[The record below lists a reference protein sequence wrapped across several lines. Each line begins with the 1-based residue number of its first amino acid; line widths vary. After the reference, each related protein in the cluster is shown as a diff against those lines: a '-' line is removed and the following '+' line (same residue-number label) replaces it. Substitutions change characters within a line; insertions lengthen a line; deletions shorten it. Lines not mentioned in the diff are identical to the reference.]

1 MIGPSWRPLVLPWA
15 LLAAMAA
22 SQHPPPRPPPP
33 QPAVPI
39 DAVDGVI
46 EACRAHA
53 LVALGEG
60 AHGNE
65 QGDAFRRR
73 LVRDPRF
80 AQVVDDVVVEFG
92 NAKYQALMD
101 RFVRGDA
108 VDEVALRR
116 VWQDT
121 TQPQP
126 AWDAPIYEAFFRA
139 IRDVNASHPGGRQ
152 LRVVLGDPPIDWDAV
167 HTAEDLRQFDGRG
180 RHAADVIRREVIEKG
195 RRALIVYGDGHLFR
209 VPMGETIVSLLER
222 DSTRVFTIASP
233 ISSPTAARLETLQDN
248 VRAWPAPSLLV
259 LRDTTLGAA
268 PFPFFYPAPK
278 VIRDGVVIS
287 APIPERWQSLA
298 MQDQFDALLYVGPP
312 EGITFAQ
319 LPRALCT
326 DKRYMD
332 TRLSR
337 MAIAALPTQT
347 ERLKEYCAGAQRE

>member
-1 MIGPSWRPLVLPWA
+1 MLIRPSWRPLVLPWA
-15 LLAAMAA
+15 LLAAMAV
-22 SQHPPPRPPPP
+22 SQNPPPRPPPS
-33 QPAVPI
+33 QPAMPI

-65 QGDAFRRR
+65 QGHAFRLR
-73 LVRDPRF
+73 LVRDQRF

-92 NAKYQALMD
+92 NAKYQALVD

-108 VDEVALRR
+108 VDEESRSAGCGRTPRSRSPRGTRQSTRR
-116 VWQDT
+116 SSGPSAT
-121 TQPQP
+121 STC
-126 AWDAPIYEAFFRA
+126 RT
-139 IRDVNASHPGGRQ
+139 PGGRQ

-167 HTAEDLRQFDGRG
+167 RTAEDLRQWDGRG
-180 RHAADVIRREVIEKG
+180 RHAADVIRREVIERG
-195 RRALIVYGDGHLFR
+195 RRAFIVYGDGHLFR

-287 APIPERWQSLA
+287 ARSRSDGNPWRCRINSTPCSTWAHRKASRLRNCHA
-298 MQDQFDALLYVGPP
+298 RSAP
-312 EGITFAQ
+312 T
-319 LPRALCT
+319 RATWTNVCPAW
-326 DKRYMD
+326 R
-332 TRLSR
+332 
-337 MAIAALPTQT
+337 
-347 ERLKEYCAGAQRE
+347 

>member
-1 MIGPSWRPLVLPWA
+1 MARSNGNGAKPENHHIGLVLSGGGARGAYEAGVMSVLGPA
-15 LLAAMAA
+15 LAARGERPSIYIGTSVGAVNAAYMAA
-22 SQHPPPRPPPP
+22 SEHL
-33 QPAVPI
+33 PA
-39 DAVDGVI
+39 D
-46 EACRAHA
+46 EA
-53 LVALGEG
+53 GEG
-60 AHGNE
+60 GLQRWRE
-65 QGDAFRRR
+65 VSKGTIIRPILLR
-73 LVRDPRF
+73 
-80 AQVVDDVVVEFG
+80 
-92 NAKYQALMD
+92 QAPLS
-101 RFVRGDA
+101 
-108 VDEVALRR
+108 ALRYAGEI
-116 VWQDT
+116 VGL
-121 TQPQP
+121 
-126 AWDAPIYEAFFRA
+126 
-139 IRDVNASHPGGRQ
+139 PGVR
-152 LRVVLGDPPIDWDAV
+152 LPSLLDPKPFERNLDRWIDWDAV

-326 DKRYMD
+326 DKSYMD

-337 MAIAALPTQT
+337 MAIAALATQT
-347 ERLKEYCAGAQRE
+347 ERLKEYCAAAQRE